1 MSGSS
6 ATVVAYPLDC
16 LRTRLVGQGEPKV
29 REREGKMRRGGRG
42 GRGRCEGEGGEGGE
56 GEGVKV

>member
-29 REREGKMRRGGRG
+29 REERGGEAWAEKSGLAREGKEVVR
-42 GRGRCEGEGGEGGE
+42 
-56 GEGVKV
+56 